1 MSTKDT
7 PELKCEKCGESFL
20 SEKEMNEHIQAH
32 IKAAEMFKCES
43 CNTTFNN
50 KEELLEHIEKIHKK
64 S

>member
-1 MSTKDT
+1 
-7 PELKCEKCGESFL
+7 
-20 SEKEMNEHIQAH
+20 MNNHIQAH

-64 S
+64 N